1 MGKRRASSVFGT
13 TVRRR
18 DLPPESAQ
26 IRPTCGATGARLA
39 RTRAGAKTL
48 SRHGHEFRPGAAPQ
62 ISEVAYARP
71 PSMRPPRVSAE
82 APPVSGDP
90 SIRPLRGSRKPRRE
104 RGECPAAW
112 KKPHEGRHNG
122 ATRVDAPVRHHQ
134 VPGGHLSLLSHALE
148 KYVGFQILEGN
159 WPQPVVP
166 VPGKKLADRPA
177 AEVALSV
184 VEDDC
189 GGCHGAGT

>member
-1 MGKRRASSVFGT
+1 MGKRRASSVSDRPFVVATFRLSPLKSARPVAQVARDWRALGRARRHLVGT
-13 TVRRR
+13 ATNPGPG
-18 DLPPESAQ
+18 PPRKS
-26 IRPTCGATGARLA
+26 ARLLTPGLRQCDPLVNRLRRPRFRATHPYAHSVA
-39 RTRAGAKTL
+39 R
-48 SRHGHEFRPGAAPQ
+48 E
-62 ISEVAYARP
+62 
-71 PSMRPPRVSAE
+71 
-82 APPVSGDP
+82 
-90 SIRPLRGSRKPRRE
+90 PRRE